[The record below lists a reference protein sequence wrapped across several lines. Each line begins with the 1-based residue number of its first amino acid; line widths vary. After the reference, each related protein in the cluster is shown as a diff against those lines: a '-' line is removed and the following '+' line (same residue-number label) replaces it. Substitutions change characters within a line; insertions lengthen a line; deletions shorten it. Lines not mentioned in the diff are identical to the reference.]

1 MRQIKEVL
9 RLKYEAKLSFR
20 QIAVS
25 LKLSVGVISKYTQAA
40 EVAGLSWPLPDGLD
54 DATLE
59 ARLFPLARPVRGN
72 VLPDCAHIH
81 QELTRKGVT
90 LLLLWEEYRAC
101 VTPGRLTPEASQM
114 FNLKF
119 KSWTP

>member
-72 VLPDCAHIH
+72 VLPDCAQIH
-81 QELTRKGVT
+81 QELTRKGGA